1 MHPLFVCP
9 KVFSVRRAVSI
20 PTWSQDDT
28 VMAVAADSHRDF
40 LTPERLNVRQ
50 RAILPDELRIIR
62 LYKLLYI
69 FFSVLSSKKTDER
82 ENKAQHAHRYEGIPR
97 KQGSAKRF
105 RFFYTDRREI
115 ERDEQDYRVDYK

>member
-69 FFSVLSSKKTDER
+69 FFGVLSSKKTDER
-82 ENKAQHAHRYEGIPR
+82 ENEA
-97 KQGSAKRF
+97 
-105 RFFYTDRREI
+105 
-115 ERDEQDYRVDYK
+115 